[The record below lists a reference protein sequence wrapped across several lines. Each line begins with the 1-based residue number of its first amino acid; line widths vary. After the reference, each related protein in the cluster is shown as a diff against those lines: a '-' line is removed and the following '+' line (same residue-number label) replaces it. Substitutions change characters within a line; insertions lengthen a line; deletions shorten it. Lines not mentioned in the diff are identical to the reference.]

1 MDSRRAAAS
10 MAKSAGGSDGT
21 DGELPLDELI
31 GVVTGFVAPVDA
43 VPPDAVAT
51 ADGADLAGGDA
62 GESLFGGVEP
72 PPIARGPSSWV
83 VVEAGE
89 DVEPAGLAE

>member
-1 MDSRRAAAS
+1 
-10 MAKSAGGSDGT
+10 MAKSAGGSDGA
-21 DGELPLDELI
+21 DGELSVDELSF
-31 GVVTGFVAPVDA
+31 VVTDFVAPVDA

-72 PPIARGPSSWV
+72 PPIARGWPLGV
-83 VVEAGE
+83 VAEDGE
-89 DVEPAGLAE
+89 DVDSGLAE